1 MIGVASAD
9 GLSDPLGLEP
19 RAAAVVDSADQLM
32 ASTGWREPPVGMYI
46 KDAFEAVFVQEA
58 AGRPVLYNKALPQ
71 VALALP
77 PPPASQRRQPAS
89 AASAAPYCVVLF
101 FLMLSLFLPASHR
114 QLHTHE
120 LCVVCCRWPQLRS
133 PQHSVWSLIKRVAPE
148 MQQPHSL
155 SLKTTFSCRTMCGTP
170 STR

>member
-89 AASAAPYCVVLF
+89 AASAAPYCVVQR
-101 FLMLSLFLPASHR
+101 A
-114 QLHTHE
+114 
-120 LCVVCCRWPQLRS
+120 
-133 PQHSVWSLIKRVAPE
+133 VWSLIKRVAPE